1 MKTKLILFKYLAI
14 FLFPLLPNI
23 GYAQYVVNNDKINA
37 SEIVNKASEG
47 FLEINKNLNIRSYDI
62 QAPGKVDS
70 LKLTMIFNPGK
81 IQKEYFVSRVSNML
95 ITNDTIILVSKS
107 ENRLLLLNLNGKI
120 KGIIGREGAGPKE
133 FRRPSHI
140 VKNKDYYFVNDFG
153 NARVQV
159 FNHKFKY
166 IKSMPLSLYPTTK
179 KLAVNNNYLFANAS
193 STVPFVIDS
202 YSLKDL
208 SFKKSQ
214 IFPSKFGYFKDL
226 NKFNQVYEMRVDIS
240 TNFTIV
246 YNAVMPY
253 FYIFDKN
260 CKPLYSVH
268 LKLKAYERLN
278 NDGPIPGFVML
289 MNDSML
295 DEDKFYIHFQNLIYV
310 FDITKK
316 AIIRVFA
323 IPKTANMWCLEKKG
337 NTLYIG
343 SSSGEVYK
351 CKIDL

>member
-1 MKTKLILFKYLAI
+1 MITNIIWVKITILFIA
-14 FLFPLLPNI
+14 LLPSI
-23 GYAQYVVNNDKINA
+23 HYAQYVVNNDKINA
-37 SEIVNKASEG
+37 AEIINKASEG

-70 LKLTMIFNPGK
+70 LKLTLIYNPEN
-81 IQKEYFVSRVSNML
+81 IQKEYFISDVSNML
-95 ITNDTIILVSKS
+95 ITNDTIIIVSRK
-107 ENRLLLLNLNGKI
+107 ENCLLLLDLNGKV

-140 VKNKDYYFVNDFG
+140 VNDFG
-153 NARVQV
+153 NSRVQV

-166 IKSMPLSLYPTTK
+166 IRSMPLSLYPTTK
-179 KLAVNNNYLFANAS
+179 KIAVNNNFLFANTNT
-193 STVPFVIDS
+193 TVPYVIET

-208 SFKKSQ
+208 SFNESQ
-214 IFPSKFGYFKDL
+214 VFHSKFGYFKDL
-226 NKFNQVYEMRVDIS
+226 NKYNQVYEMRVDIS
-240 TNFTIV
+240 ANYTIV
-246 YNAVMPY
+246 SNAGLPY
-253 FYIFDKN
+253 FYIFDSN

-268 LKLKAYERLN
+268 LKLKAYERLK

-295 DEDKFYIHFQNLIYV
+295 DEDKFYIHFQNIIYI

-323 IPKTANMWCLEKKG
+323 IPKTANMRCLEKRG

-351 CKIDL
+351 CQINQ